1 MKCGCELGFN
11 HEANV
16 GDEDFIDAENCLLPE
31 GVAIIREFLLSAHI
45 LAEPETWT
53 RAKAYVAKVEGSGKV
68 GDEK

>member
-31 GVAIIREFLLSAHI
+31 AVALLQRMADDYVPSEDHLHFEIGQFL
-45 LAEPETWT
+45 
-53 RAKAYVAKVEGSGKV
+53 RKVDGGGK
-68 GDEK
+68 GEDAL